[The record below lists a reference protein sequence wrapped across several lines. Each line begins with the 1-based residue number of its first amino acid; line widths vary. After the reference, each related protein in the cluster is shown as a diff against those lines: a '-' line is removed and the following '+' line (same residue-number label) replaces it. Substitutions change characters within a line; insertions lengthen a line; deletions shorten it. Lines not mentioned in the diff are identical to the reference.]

1 MGKVKMKDKNKAILF
16 IICAAFC
23 FTVMNA
29 CIRLAGDLPFV
40 QKSFFR
46 NFVAAILAFGVLK
59 KNHIKITCKPEN
71 RKYMFARAFFGTAGM
86 LCNFYAVDRLVLA
99 DASMLNKMSPF
110 FAVVFSMFILKD
122 KPTVVQLGA
131 VISAFIGSL
140 FIIKPTFAN
149 ADLFA
154 SVIGFL
160 GGMGAGAAYAFVGKL
175 GRGGEK
181 GPVIVFF
188 FSVFSC
194 AVTIPY
200 IIFNFAPM
208 TLYQVG
214 MLLLTGLAAA
224 GGQFSITAAYTHAPA
239 KEVSV
244 FDYSQIIFSAIL
256 GFFLFGQVPDVWS
269 FVGYGVI
276 IAAAVAMFVYN
287 NRKTDKTA

>member
-1 MGKVKMKDKNKAILF
+1 MAKIKEKNKAIFF
-16 IICAAFC
+16 IICSAFC
-23 FTVMNA
+23 FTIMNA
-29 CIRLAGDLPFV
+29 CVRLSGDLPFI

-46 NFVAAILAFGVLK
+46 NFVAAILAFAVLK
-59 KNHIKITCKPEN
+59 KNHVKITCKPEN
-71 RKYMFARAFFGTAGM
+71 RIYMFLRAFCGTAGM

-110 FAVVFSMFILKD
+110 FSVVFSAIILKD
-122 KPTVVQLGA
+122 KPAPFQVGA
-131 VISAFIGSL
+131 VAAAFIGSL

-154 SVIGFL
+154 SATGFI
-160 GGMGAGAAYAFVGKL
+160 GGMGAGAAYAFVSKL

-194 AVTIPY
+194 VVTIPY
-200 IIFNFAPM
+200 IIFNFVPM
-208 TLYQVG
+208 SAFQTA
-214 MLLLTGLAAA
+214 MLLLTGLSAA

-256 GFFLFGQVPDVWS
+256 GFFLFDQIPDIWS
-269 FVGYGVI
+269 FVGYGII
-276 IAAAVAMFVYN
+276 IAAAVSIFLYN
-287 NRKTDKTA
+287 NRKQEN